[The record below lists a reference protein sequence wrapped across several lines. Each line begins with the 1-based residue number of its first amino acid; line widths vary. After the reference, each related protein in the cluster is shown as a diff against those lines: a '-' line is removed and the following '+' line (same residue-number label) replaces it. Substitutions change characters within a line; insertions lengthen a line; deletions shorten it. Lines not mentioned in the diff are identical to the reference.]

1 MDDELKK
8 KLSEE
13 DEPEEIKTLREELC
27 KMHKGSRGKMASRFE
42 NWDYN
47 LQIYKGI
54 RSRDQE
60 DLDAR
65 KAREPQKFVVP
76 LTYTQVQTFVTFAFL
91 LYKQNERFYEFLAT
105 GPEDETYKDISERLV
120 QRDLNHN
127 NWDTILYNS
136 LLDNARMGL
145 GVVKSYWKKDLVDV
159 PAVLPGQLVQAAAG
173 PLASVTAAQP
183 TMVSAVKYEGN
194 CVVNVDP
201 YKFMPDLRLPLTRW
215 REGQFVADE
224 CEYHISKLKDWEA
237 MGLVA
242 GVDHLAPMDVTKYR
256 ESKRERF
263 SGIEAGQKGQT
274 TKDDFMVCVTEGQY
288 RLIPSKYGL
297 GTEDKP
303 VVFFIRIANDQR
315 IISIDRSKYIHNE
328 FIYDVSQFS
337 PDNQSSLGMALSD
350 VIFALQ
356 DVVTWL
362 INSRIMSVRRSLD
375 NHLVID
381 TTAIDESTVNSRGP
395 FIKLKKGVSARG
407 TGIQNF
413 IQQLKIQDVTG
424 RHMEDADTLMKIMQM
439 VTGVNENA
447 MGQYAPGRRSAT
459 ENRAANAGAASRMKM
474 TCQLM
479 WSSMYGPLGQKLL
492 TNQRQEMS
500 FETFGKILGK
510 REDLI
515 PLFNQFHPA
524 NPADL
529 LGMED
534 FFVFDGTVASE
545 KIYMAQALQ
554 DLLQAIL
561 ANPESIGMLGY
572 DINRIFDEI
581 QLLRGINN
589 AGRFKLT
596 NPSLR
601 TGPPG
606 LPLPGRGGG
615 AAPGTPAGAPI
626 APSVQPLP
634 TPTGAAY

>member
-8 KLSEE
+8 LLSQQE
-13 DEPEEIKTLREELC
+13 EPENIRRLREELC
-27 KMHKGSRGKMASRFE
+27 KQHKQSRSKMATRFE

-47 LQIYKGI
+47 LSIYKGI
-54 RSRDQE
+54 RHKDQE

-65 KAREPQKFVVP
+65 KNREPEKFVVP

-105 GPEDETYKDISERLV
+105 GPEDESYKDISERLV

-127 NWDTILYNS
+127 NWDTVLYNS
-136 LLDNARMGL
+136 LLDNSRMGL

-159 PAVLPGQLVQAAAG
+159 PAVLPGQITQAVAG
-173 PLASVTAAQP
+173 PLAGATGAQP
-183 TMVSAVKYEGN
+183 TTIQAVKYEGN

-201 YKFMPDLRLPLTRW
+201 YRFLPDLRLPLTRW

-237 MGLVA
+237 QGLVT
-242 GVDHLAPMDVTKYR
+242 GTEFIAPIDQTKYK
-256 ESKRERF
+256 ESSRDRF
-263 SGIEAGQKGQT
+263 SGIELGFKSGQN
-274 TKDDFMVCVTEGQY
+274 KDDFMVCVTEGQH
-288 RLIPSKYGL
+288 RIIPSAYGL
-297 GTEDKP
+297 GPETKP
-303 VVFFIRIANDQR
+303 VSMFIRIANDQR

-337 PDNQSSLGMALSD
+337 PDNQSNLGMALSD

-381 TTAIDESTVNSRGP
+381 TSAVDMASVNSRGP
-395 FIKLKKGVSARG
+395 FITLKKGVSARG
-407 TGIQNF
+407 TGIQNY
-413 IQQLKIQDVTG
+413 IQQLKINDTTA

-479 WSSMYGPLGQKLL
+479 WSSMYGSLGQKLL

-500 FETFGKILGK
+500 IETFTKILGK
-510 REDLI
+510 REDLV
-515 PLFNQFHPA
+515 PLWNQFHPA

-596 NPSLR
+596 NPALR

-606 LPLPGRGGG
+606 LPVPGGGGG
-615 AAPGTPAGAPI
+615 AAPGAPAGAPT

-634 TPTGAAY
+634 APTGAAY

>member
-1 MDDELKK
+1 VDDELKK
-8 KLSEE
+8 LLADE
-13 DEPEEIKTLREELC
+13 DEPENIKSLREELC
-27 KMHKGSRGKMASRFE
+27 KMHKASRGKMATRFE
-42 NWDYN
+42 NWDQN
-47 LQIYKGI
+47 LRIYKGI
-54 RSRDQE
+54 SSRDQE
-60 DLDAR
+60 DLEAR
-65 KAREPQKFVVP
+65 KNREPEKFVVP
-76 LTYTQVQTFVTFAFL
+76 MTYTQVQTFVTFAFL
-91 LYKQNERFYEFLAT
+91 LYKQNQYFYEFLAQ
-105 GPEDETYKDISERLV
+105 GPEDEGFKNISERLV

-127 NWDTILYNS
+127 NWDTVLYNS
-136 LLDNARMGL
+136 LLDASRMGL

-159 PAVLPGQLVQAAAG
+159 PAVLPGQVTQAAAG
-173 PLASVTAAQP
+173 PLASVTAALP
-183 TMVSAVKYEGN
+183 TIVAAVKYEGN

-201 YKFMPDLRLPLTRW
+201 YKFLPDLRLPLTRW

-224 CEYHISKLKDWEA
+224 CEYHISKLREWEA

-242 GVDHLAPMDVTKYR
+242 GVELLSPMQADKYR
-256 ESKRERF
+256 ESSRERF
-263 SGIEAGQKGQT
+263 SGIEQGLKGQT
-274 TKDDFMVCVTEGQY
+274 NKDDFMVCVTEGQY
-288 RLIPSKYGL
+288 RLVPSKYGL
-297 GTEDKP
+297 GPETKP

-328 FIYDVSQFS
+328 FIYDVGQFS
-337 PDNQSSLGMALSD
+337 PDNQSALGMALSD
-350 VIFALQ
+350 VIYALQ

-381 TTAIDESTVNSRGP
+381 TTAVDMSTVNSRGP
-395 FIKLKKGVSARG
+395 FITLKKGVSARG

-413 IQQLKIQDVTG
+413 IQQLKINDTTA

-474 TCQLM
+474 TCQLL

-492 TNQRQEMS
+492 VNQRQEMS
-500 FETFGKILGK
+500 LKTFQKILGQ
-510 REDLI
+510 REDII
-515 PLFNQFHPA
+515 PLWNAFHPA

-554 DLLQAIL
+554 DMLQAIM
-561 ANPESIGMLGY
+561 ANPESIGMIGY
-572 DINRIFDEI
+572 DVNKIFDEI
-581 QLLRGINN
+581 QLLRGISN

-596 NPSLR
+596 RPELR
-601 TGPPG
+601 APAAG
-606 LPLPGRGGG
+606 LPIPGAGGG
-615 AAPGTPAGAPI
+615 VPAVAPAGAGPV
-626 APSVQPLP
+626 PPVQPLP
-634 TPTGAAY
+634 AQAGGAY